1 LSSIAITD
9 ADKIIKKGRTFS
21 GGLCFGSE
29 EEVKRRRMR
38 PNQLRLRFSFSIYL
52 VAVPSETTLISE

>member
-9 ADKIIKKGRTFS
+9 ADKKKGRTFS